1 MIGPRAAIDYCRTI
15 AVNII
20 VLGLLLVALEGL
32 ASYTILLYD
41 IATTSPLIERR
52 HTQYD
57 PDLGWVHVP
66 NIRIADLYGPD
77 KYLAINS
84 QGFRSERNFDLAVP
98 DGKVRIICSGDSFT
112 LGYGV
117 DNRHAWCELLTS
129 FDPRLETLNMGQGGY
144 GVDQAYLWYKRDG
157 SKFAHQIQLLSFITD
172 DFLRM
177 PFDSFYGYAKPVLK
191 ERNGALVIDNV
202 PVPRRTYDLSWLTTQ
217 VGNVNHLRT
226 VQFVTKALRKVGLT
240 SRNAPRTAE
249 SDAREETKRV
259 LRKIFEDLKRN
270 NEMKGSRLVLVLFP
284 VEDEL
289 LKETPQEWIEFIET
303 ESKAQGIMLI
313 NLFDDFHSLPRK
325 DILDMFGTDW
335 HFTERG
341 NEFAARVIYERLRNE
356 PSLTQ
361 VFSVHHHDRQAAQVT
376 VTE

>member
-1 MIGPRAAIDYCRTI
+1 MIGLRAAIGYCRTI
-15 AVNII
+15 VVNII
-20 VLGLLLVALEGL
+20 VFGLLLVALEGL

-41 IATTSPLIERR
+41 IATTSPLLERR

-66 NIRIADLYGPD
+66 GIRIADLYGPD

-84 QGFRSERNFDLAVP
+84 QGFRSERNFDLSVP
-98 DGKVRIICSGDSFT
+98 DGKVRIVCSGDSFT

-117 DNRHAWCELLTS
+117 DNTHAWCELLTS

-144 GVDQAYLWYKRDG
+144 GVDQAYLWYRRDG

-177 PFDSFYGYAKPVLK
+177 SFDSFYGYAKPVLK
-191 ERNGALVIDNV
+191 ERNDALVIDNV

-217 VGNVNHLRT
+217 VGNVNQLRT
-226 VQFVTKALRKVGLT
+226 VQFVTKALRKAGLT
-240 SRNAPRTAE
+240 SSHAPRTTE

-259 LRKIFEDLKRN
+259 LRKIFEDLKRSN
-270 NEMKGSRLVLVLFP
+270 DMKGSRLVLVLFP

-289 LKETPQEWIEFIET
+289 LKETPHEWIEFIET
-303 ESKAQGIMLI
+303 ESNAQGIMLI

-325 DILDMFGTDW
+325 DILDMFGTDR

-356 PSLTQ
+356 PSLAQ
-361 VFSVHHHDRQAAQVT
+361 LFSVRHHDRRATQVT
-376 VTE
+376 ITE

>member
-1 MIGPRAAIDYCRTI
+1 MTCLRTSIEYCRI
-15 AVNII
+15 VAVNII
-20 VLGLLLVALEGL
+20 VLGVLLVALEGV
-32 ASYTILLYD
+32 ASYAILLYD
-41 IATTSPLIERR
+41 VATTSPLIERR

-66 NIRIADLYGPD
+66 GIRIADLYGPG

-98 DGKVRIICSGDSFT
+98 EGKVRIICSGDSFT

-117 DNRHAWCELLTS
+117 DNAHAWCELLTS
-129 FDPRLETLNMGQGGY
+129 LDSRLETLNMGQGGY

-177 PFDSFYGYAKPVLK
+177 AFNSFYGYAKPMLR
-191 ERNGALVIDNV
+191 ERNGALIIDNV

-217 VGNVNHLRT
+217 VGNVTQLRA

-240 SRNAPRTAE
+240 SRNAPRTSE
-249 SDAREETKRV
+249 TDAREETKRV
-259 LRKIFEDLKRN
+259 LRKIFEDLKRS
-270 NEMKGSRLVLVLFP
+270 NEVNGGRLVLVWFP

-289 LKETPQEWIEFIET
+289 LREPPQDWITFIEA
-303 ESKAQGIMLI
+303 EAKAQGILLI
-313 NLFDDFHSLPRK
+313 NLFDDFESLPRK

-341 NEFAARVIYERLRNE
+341 NAFAAHVIYERLRNE
-356 PSLTQ
+356 PSLAGLFPARRQ
-361 VFSVHHHDRQAAQVT
+361 DRSSAKVT
-376 VTE
+376 ATE

>member
-1 MIGPRAAIDYCRTI
+1 MIGLRTAIDYCRTI
-15 AVNII
+15 AANII
-20 VLGLLLVALEGL
+20 VLGLLLVALEGM

-41 IATTSPLIERR
+41 IATTSPLVERR

-66 NIRIADLYGPD
+66 NIRIAGLYGPD

-117 DNRHAWCELLTS
+117 DNTHAWCELLTS

-217 VGNVNHLRT
+217 VGNVNQLRT

-240 SRNAPRTAE
+240 SRNAPRTTE

-259 LRKIFEDLKRN
+259 LRKIFEDLKRS

-289 LKETPQEWIEFIET
+289 LKETPQDWIEFIET
-303 ESKAQGIMLI
+303 ESNAQGIMLI

-341 NEFAARVIYERLRNE
+341 NEFVARVIYERLRNE
-356 PSLTQ
+356 PSLAGL
-361 VFSVHHHDRQAAQVT
+361 FSVPRQDRSSAKVT

>member
-1 MIGPRAAIDYCRTI
+1 MIGPRTAIDYCRTI

-20 VLGLLLVALEGL
+20 VLGLLLVVLEGL

-41 IATTSPLIERR
+41 IATTAPLVERR

-57 PDLGWVHVP
+57 ADLGWVHVP
-66 NIRIADLYGPD
+66 GIRIADLYGPD

-98 DGKVRIICSGDSFT
+98 NGKLRIICSGDSFT

-117 DNRHAWCELLTS
+117 DNTHAWCELLTS
-129 FDPRLETLNMGQGGY
+129 FDPGLETLNMGQGGY
-144 GVDQAYLWYKRDG
+144 GVDQVYLWYRRDG
-157 SKFAHQIQLLSFITD
+157 LKFAHQIQLLSFITD

-202 PVPRRTYDLSWLTTQ
+202 PVPRRTYEFSWLTTQ
-217 VGNVNHLRT
+217 VGNVSQLRT
-226 VQFVTKALRKVGLT
+226 FQFVTKALRKVGLT
-240 SRNAPRTAE
+240 PRNAPRTTE
-249 SDAREETKRV
+249 SDAKEETKRV
-259 LRKIFEDLKRN
+259 LRKIFEDLKRK

-289 LKETPQEWIEFIET
+289 LKEPPHEWIEFIET
-303 ESKAQGIMLI
+303 ESNAQGIMLI

-356 PSLTQ
+356 PSLAQ
-361 VFSVHHHDRQAAQVT
+361 LFSLHRHDGQAAQVT